1 MNPSTKN
8 TLLTGPPGCGKTTT
22 LLRLVGQVR
31 DLRLAG
37 FYTEELREH
46 GQRVG
51 FEAIGL
57 SSGLCCVLAYTR
69 SRSCL
74 RVGRYG
80 VDPERLA
87 PLVRAELERKPDEAD
102 AFVVDEIGRM
112 ELHSEPFVAAIRR
125 LLDGPRPVVTTAAVK
140 GHGLIAEAK
149 ARSDVSLIHVSDR
162 DWDGLP
168 QALAGGLRRLVEC
181 A

>member
-22 LLRLVGQVR
+22 LLRLVGRVR

-51 FEAIGL
+51 FEAVGL
-57 SSGLCCVLAYTR
+57 SSGLRCVLAHAR
-69 SRSCL
+69 SRSRL

-80 VDPERLA
+80 VDPEGLA
-87 PLVRAELERKPDEAD
+87 PFVRAELERKPDEAD
-102 AFVVDEIGRM
+102 AFVVGEIGKM
-112 ELHSEPFVAAIRR
+112 ELHSESFVAAIRR
-125 LLDGPRPVVTTAAVK
+125 LLDGPRPVVATVAVK
-140 GHGLIAEAK
+140 GHGLIAEVK

-162 DWDGLP
+162 DRDGLP
-168 QALAGGLRRLVEC
+168 QGLASWLRRLVEC
-181 A
+181 T